1 MNHSD
6 RQVISSIIHIVQ
18 TVIRYFEILAV
29 DHVVKTSIMLVISAF
44 FCSHSIAQRYN
55 VVSLERNL
63 YYY

>member
-6 RQVISSIIHIVQ
+6 RKVISSIIHIVK
-18 TVIRYFEILAV
+18 TVIRDFEILAV

-55 VVSLERNL
+55 VVFLERNL